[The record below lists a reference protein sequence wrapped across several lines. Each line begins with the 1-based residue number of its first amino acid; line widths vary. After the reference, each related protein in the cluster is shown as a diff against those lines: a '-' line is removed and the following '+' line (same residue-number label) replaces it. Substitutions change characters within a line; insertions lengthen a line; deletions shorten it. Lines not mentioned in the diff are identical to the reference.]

1 MIKTKSWE
9 CMGWFISVLEMVIQ
23 GRSLAMLLWQ
33 RKTTLLYT
41 MRYIG
46 NIPFCYLI
54 HRETRD
60 HRERT
65 GTGKDVESSK
75 ALP

>member
-1 MIKTKSWE
+1 MSL
-9 CMGWFISVLEMVIQ
+9 LEMIIQ

-33 RKTTLLYT
+33 RETTLLYT

-54 HRETRD
+54 HREKRD
-60 HRERT
+60 HSRRI
-65 GTGKDVESSK
+65 GIGKDIELSK
-75 ALP
+75 ALPYKT